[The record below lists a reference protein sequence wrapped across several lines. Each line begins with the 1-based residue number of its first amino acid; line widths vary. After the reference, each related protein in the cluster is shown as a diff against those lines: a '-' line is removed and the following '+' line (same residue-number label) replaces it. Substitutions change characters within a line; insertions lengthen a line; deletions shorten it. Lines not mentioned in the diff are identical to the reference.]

1 MKSIIN
7 HSITFNSSFLIVG
20 GLSES
25 YLYGLKMLP
34 NIAAVML
41 GYMYA
46 LLIVYPF
53 MYSLDLKSPYD
64 YLKRRY
70 GGREC
75 VKVACVCLALAYYF
89 SFASLYLWGCA
100 AIVNVLVPE
109 SLSLG
114 LANLVLGI
122 YSVTGTLLGGYIQST
137 KTNAA
142 QFLAVFFGLLTAMY
156 LSLQVQV
163 CNKFFVNYPHKL
175 C

>member
-1 MKSIIN
+1 
-7 HSITFNSSFLIVG
+7 
-20 GLSES
+20 
-25 YLYGLKMLP
+25 MLP

-46 LLIVYPF
+46 LLIIYPF
-53 MYSLDLKSPYD
+53 MYSLDFKSPYD
-64 YLKRRY
+64 YLRRRY
-70 GGREC
+70 ADRQC
-75 VKVACVCLALAYYF
+75 VKLACVCLALCYYF

-114 LANLVLGI
+114 TANLLLGI
-122 YSVTGTLLGGYIQST
+122 YSMTGSFIGGYIQST

-156 LSLQVQV
+156 LSLQIPV
-163 CNKFFVNYPHKL
+163 
-175 C
+175 